1 MIIDFELGGYRVRLE
16 ERDNRP
22 LISWPVNPFATFLVQ
37 SADLS
42 DCPADCRADRPADR
56 HVDVHV
62 TVTLVRTLPDFPDR
76 LLRFDACHGLW
87 ALYQIPSSCMLETL
101 DTQTSAPRS
110 RSLIDASFSRI
121 HTWITEQTVEGTSG
135 WSPVQILNPLVEVC
149 LVTRLA
155 RDGGA
160 LLHAAGILTP
170 AGGVA
175 FIGPSGAG
183 KSTLSGL
190 YAARGSTVLSDERM
204 ILRRHRHGL
213 MLHGT
218 PWVGSGRFAANDS
231 GPLSRLYCIRH
242 GQDGHAVTPL
252 SAPALFRF
260 LLGQCVLP
268 LWDRQGLEGVLSFLS
283 ELAEGVGGA
292 ELAFLNTPDIVD
304 YLEADGAP
312 LSAVAR

>member
-1 MIIDFELGGYRVRLE
+1 MIIDFELGGYRIRLE
-16 ERDNRP
+16 ERDDRP
-22 LISWPVNPFATFLVQ
+22 LLSWPVNPFATFLVQ
-37 SADLS
+37 SADQLDS
-42 DCPADCRADRPADR
+42 CVDCRADR
-56 HVDVHV
+56 HVDIHV
-62 TVTLVRTLPDFPDR
+62 TVALVRILPDFPDR

-87 ALYQIPSSCMLETL
+87 ALYQTPSSCMLETL

-121 HTWITEQTVEGTSG
+121 HTWITEQTLEGISG

-155 RDGGA
+155 RDGGV

-175 FIGPSGAG
+175 FTGPSGAG

-190 YAARGSTVLSDERM
+190 HAARGSTVLSDERI
-204 ILRRHRHGL
+204 ILRRHRHVH
-213 MLHGT
+213 MMHGT
-218 PWVGSGRFAANDS
+218 PWVGSGHFAANDS

-242 GQDGHAVTPL
+242 GQNRHAVTPL

-268 LWDRQGLEGVLSFLS
+268 VWDREGLEGALSFLS
-283 ELAEGVGGA
+283 ELVERVGGA
-292 ELAFLNTPDIVD
+292 ELAFLNTPDVVD

-312 LSAVAR
+312 LSRVAR

>member
-1 MIIDFELGGYRVRLE
+1 MIIDFELGGYQVRLAE
-16 ERDNRP
+16 HNNRP
-22 LISWPVNPFATFLVQ
+22 LISWPVNPFTTFVVQ

-42 DCPADCRADRPADR
+42 DCPADCRADRPADI
-56 HVDVHV
+56 HV

-76 LLRFDACHGLW
+76 LLRFDACRGLW
-87 ALYQIPSSCMLETL
+87 ALYESPSGYMLEAL

-121 HTWITEQTVEGTSG
+121 HTWITEQTFEETCG

-175 FIGPSGAG
+175 FSGPSGAG

-190 YAARGSTVLSDERM
+190 YADRGSTVLSDERT
-204 ILRRHRHGL
+204 ILRRYPHGI

-242 GQDGHAVTPL
+242 GQDRHAVTPL
-252 SAPALFRF
+252 SPPALFRF

-268 LWDRQGLEGVLSFLS
+268 LWDREGLEGALSFLS
-283 ELAEGVGGA
+283 ELVERVGGA

-312 LSAVAR
+312 LSMVAR